1 LSVVEPVSGL
11 LTTARVGAYGRP
23 STMENVNFRCWLP
36 GSTGGGWGNAE
47 HAVSEIISVMK

>member
-1 LSVVEPVSGL
+1 
-11 LTTARVGAYGRP
+11 
-23 STMENVNFRCWLP
+23 MENVNFRCWLP